1 MSPSYGLM
9 TRATGYGFRHYHEDS
24 TNGDRAIFF
33 GVASNGINRGIYDN
47 NKARFLIYVNNDPY
61 LRTTISMT
69 SNASGTAA
77 SFIPISNF
85 IEVLKFINNSS
96 NKYIEVTLS
105 GGITTQGITT
115 WDSDIRLKQN
125 IKSTELKAL
134 PIINSL
140 KHYSFDWKEEDR
152 GSVKLGYIAQ
162 QVEEVI
168 P

>member
-1 MSPSYGLM
+1 MS
-9 TRATGYGFRHYHEDS
+9 FRHYHS
-24 TNGDRAIFF
+24 NGKTIMF
-33 GVASNGINRGIYDN
+33 GVDNGVNRGIWDS
-47 NKARFLIYVNNDPY
+47 ARRWLIYVNDSGF
-61 LRTTISMT
+61 LRTSISMT
-69 SNASGTAA
+69 SSASGTAA
-77 SFIPISNF
+77 SFIPISNY
-85 IEVLKFINNSS
+85 IEVLKFISES

-105 GGITTQGITT
+105 GNLTVQGITT